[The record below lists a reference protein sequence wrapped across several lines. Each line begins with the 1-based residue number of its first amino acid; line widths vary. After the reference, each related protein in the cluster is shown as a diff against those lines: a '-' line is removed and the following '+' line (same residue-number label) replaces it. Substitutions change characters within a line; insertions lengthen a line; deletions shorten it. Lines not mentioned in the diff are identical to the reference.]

1 MKERFKKILSY
12 IPGFRT
18 KKKWKMCCAVI
29 GYIILL
35 FLFYCMGPSS
45 DCVTAQDQAISQTV
59 NRLFYLVF
67 IGIPFLLLTDAFQ
80 ISSRVKFFSRHK
92 IIYFLVV
99 VPFIWVICTVAI
111 VTQSTNLETGYSA
124 EYQAILKEKAELAA
138 AEAAEKEKQKAAEKA
153 EKEKQKAAE
162 KAEKEKQR
170 AIEEAEKQKEEAEK
184 LAKKEKEEA
193 TKLIEKEK
201 AEEAAA
207 AKQSEKEKARAA
219 ALAEKQRVEAKK
231 KKEKID
237 RLLDKYLDN
246 PKESNAK
253 KVKKYTAVEV
263 YPVISKKIKGIY
275 TQDKTFSSYE
285 TEEKIED
292 LCNLYITNYP
302 NDMNTPHF
310 KAYLESC
317 QAYTANKDMLWELD
331 KKYGGDITNTYSN
344 CQYREFYVIQ
354 KLGNYYEDTIS
365 GKIRKEWDSLKKEKP
380 EYLAANVS
388 YNSFWGTMPDTS
400 TYYVLRPLAPLSSS
414 GVYTAYVKTSGT
426 KTLRDNAGFEFE
438 STVYKEID
446 ANALESDMETYN
458 NLDFEQ
464 GQLEGRLENQLK

>member
-45 DCVTAQDQAISQTV
+45 DCVTAQYQAISQTV

-67 IGIPFLLLTDAFQ
+67 IGIPFLLLTDTFQ

-111 VTQSTNLETGYSA
+111 VTQSTNLETGYST

-153 EKEKQKAAE
+153 EKEKQKAL
-162 KAEKEKQR
+162 
-170 AIEEAEKQKEEAEK
+170 EEAEKQKEEAEK
-184 LAKKEKEEA
+184 LAEKEKEEA

-253 KVKKYTAVEV
+253 K
-263 YPVISKKIKGIY
+263 SKNIP
-275 TQDKTFSSYE
+275 
-285 TEEKIED
+285 
-292 LCNLYITNYP
+292 L
-302 NDMNTPHF
+302 
-310 KAYLESC
+310 
-317 QAYTANKDMLWELD
+317 
-331 KKYGGDITNTYSN
+331 
-344 CQYREFYVIQ
+344 
-354 KLGNYYEDTIS
+354 
-365 GKIRKEWDSLKKEKP
+365 LKSI
-380 EYLAANVS
+380 L
-388 YNSFWGTMPDTS
+388 
-400 TYYVLRPLAPLSSS
+400 
-414 GVYTAYVKTSGT
+414 
-426 KTLRDNAGFEFE
+426 
-438 STVYKEID
+438 
-446 ANALESDMETYN
+446 
-458 NLDFEQ
+458 
-464 GQLEGRLENQLK
+464 

>member
-45 DCVTAQDQAISQTV
+45 DCVTAQYQAISQTV

-67 IGIPFLLLTDAFQ
+67 IGIPFLLLTDTFQ

-111 VTQSTNLETGYSA
+111 VTQSTNLETGYST

-138 AEAAEKEKQKAAEKA
+138 AEAAEKEKQK
-153 EKEKQKAAE
+153 
-162 KAEKEKQR
+162 
-170 AIEEAEKQKEEAEK
+170 
-184 LAKKEKEEA
+184 
-193 TKLIEKEK
+193 
-201 AEEAAA
+201 AA

-253 KVKKYTAVEV
+253 K
-263 YPVISKKIKGIY
+263 SKNIP
-275 TQDKTFSSYE
+275 
-285 TEEKIED
+285 
-292 LCNLYITNYP
+292 L
-302 NDMNTPHF
+302 
-310 KAYLESC
+310 
-317 QAYTANKDMLWELD
+317 
-331 KKYGGDITNTYSN
+331 
-344 CQYREFYVIQ
+344 
-354 KLGNYYEDTIS
+354 
-365 GKIRKEWDSLKKEKP
+365 LKSI
-380 EYLAANVS
+380 L
-388 YNSFWGTMPDTS
+388 
-400 TYYVLRPLAPLSSS
+400 
-414 GVYTAYVKTSGT
+414 
-426 KTLRDNAGFEFE
+426 
-438 STVYKEID
+438 
-446 ANALESDMETYN
+446 
-458 NLDFEQ
+458 
-464 GQLEGRLENQLK
+464 

>member
-35 FLFYCMGPSS
+35 LLFYGMGPSS
-45 DCVTAQDQAISQTV
+45 DCVTAQDRAISQTV
-59 NRLFYLVF
+59 SRLSYLVF

-80 ISSRVKFFSRHK
+80 ISSRMKFFSRHK
-92 IIYFLVV
+92 LIYFLVV
-99 VPFIWVICTVAI
+99 VPFIWFVCLLTI
-111 VTQSTNLETGYSA
+111 VTLSTNLETGYSS
-124 EYQAILKEKAELAA
+124 EYQAILAEKEQLAAVEAAKKAEQKAT
-138 AEAAEKEKQKAAEKA
+138 ENAEKEKHAE
-153 EKEKQKAAE
+153 
-162 KAEKEKQR
+162 
-170 AIEEAEKQKEEAEK
+170 IEATEKQKEQEEQLAEIREKEAE
-184 LAKKEKEEA
+184 
-193 TKLIEKEK
+193 
-201 AEEAAA
+201 
-207 AKQSEKEKARAA
+207 
-219 ALAEKQRVEAKK
+219 QR
-231 KKEKID
+231 KEKINS
-237 RLLDKYLDN
+237 LLDKYIEN

-253 KVKKYTAVEV
+253 KVKKYTAAEV
-263 YPVISKKIKGIY
+263 YPVISQKIKGIY

-285 TEEKIED
+285 TEGKIED

-310 KAYLESC
+310 KEYLESC

-354 KLGNYYEDTIS
+354 KLGTYYEDTIS
-365 GKIRKEWDSLKKEKP
+365 GTIQKELDSLKEEKL
-380 EYLAANVS
+380 EYVAANVIYDS
-388 YNSFWGTMPDTS
+388 LWGTMPDRS

-414 GVYTAYVKTSGT
+414 GVYTAYVRTSGT

-438 STVYKEID
+438 STIYQEID
-446 ANALESDMETYN
+446 ATALESDMETYN

>member
-45 DCVTAQDQAISQTV
+45 DCVTAQDRAISQTV

-124 EYQAILKEKAELAA
+124 EYQAILEEKAKLA
-138 AEAAEKEKQKAAEKA
+138 AAEKA

-162 KAEKEKQR
+162 KAEKEKQK
-170 AIEEAEKQKEEAEK
+170 ALEEAEK
-184 LAKKEKEEA
+184 LA
-193 TKLIEKEK
+193 EKEK
-201 AEEAAA
+201 ATEKEAAE
-207 AKQSEKEKARAA
+207 KTEKEKQKTA
-219 ALAEKQRVEAKK
+219 ALAEKQKKQAEELAKIRQKEAEKR
-231 KKEKID
+231 KEKINS
-237 RLLDKYLDN
+237 LLDKYIEN

-253 KVKKYTAVEV
+253 KVEKYTAAEV
-263 YPVISKKIKGIY
+263 YPVISQKIKGIY
-275 TQDKTFSSYE
+275 AQDKTFSSYE
-285 TEEKIED
+285 TEGKIED

-354 KLGNYYEDTIS
+354 KLGTYYEDTIS
-365 GKIRKEWDSLKKEKP
+365 GKIQKELDSLKEEKL
-380 EYLAANVS
+380 EYVAANVIYDS
-388 YNSFWGTMPDTS
+388 LWGTMPDRS

-438 STVYKEID
+438 STIYQEID
-446 ANALESDMETYN
+446 ATVLESDMETYN

>member
-45 DCVTAQDQAISQTV
+45 DCVTAQDRAISQTV

-124 EYQAILKEKAELAA
+124 EYQAILEEKAKLA
-138 AEAAEKEKQKAAEKA
+138 AAEKA

-162 KAEKEKQR
+162 KAEKEKQK
-170 AIEEAEKQKEEAEK
+170 ALEEAEKQKEEAEK
-184 LAKKEKEEA
+184 LAEKEKEEA

-207 AKQSEKEKARAA
+207 AKQSEKEKARAD
-219 ALAEKQRVEAKK
+219 ALAEKQKVEAEK

-310 KAYLESC
+310 KEYLENC
-317 QAYTANKDMLWELD
+317 QTYTANKDMLWELD

-354 KLGNYYEDTIS
+354 KLGTYYEDTIS
-365 GKIRKEWDSLKKEKP
+365 GKIQKELDSLKEEKL
-380 EYLAANVS
+380 EYVAANVIYDS
-388 YNSFWGTMPDTS
+388 LWGTMPDRS

-438 STVYKEID
+438 STIYQEID
-446 ANALESDMETYN
+446 ATALESDMETYN

-464 GQLEGRLENQLK
+464 GQLEGRLKNQLK